1 MRRTQYTIVVR
12 GRLGERFAAA
22 FPDVSLLPG
31 PGHTRLN
38 TGFLDQSQLHGVF
51 EQLRSFAI
59 ELISVQ
65 ETATLTCDATK
76 GNQSSE
82 QRPEL

>member
-1 MRRTQYTIVVR
+1 MQPTQYTIVVR
-12 GRLGERFAAA
+12 GRLSERFATA

-31 PGHTRLN
+31 PGHTRLD
-38 TGFLDQSQLHGVF
+38 TGLLDQSQLHGLL

-65 ETATLTCDATK
+65 QTSTSVRDATN
-76 GNQSSE
+76 GNQS
-82 QRPEL
+82 

>member
-1 MRRTQYTIVVR
+1 VRRTLYTIIVR

-31 PGHTRLN
+31 PGHTRLE
-38 TGFLDQSQLHGVF
+38 TGLLDQSQLAGLL

-59 ELISVQ
+59 ELVSVQ
-65 ETATLTCDATK
+65 ERAIATDPTK
-76 GNQSSE
+76 GDLS
-82 QRPEL
+82 